1 LHSAIDHALENGGMS
16 HVARFVYDVAPE
28 RRAEF
33 EAAYGPDG
41 QWAELFRAGD
51 GYLGTTL
58 ERIGGAEY
66 LVVDRWRSRADYE
79 RFLERHAARYEAMS
93 RAHERLYVSERRL
106 T

>member
-1 LHSAIDHALENGGMS
+1 MS
-16 HVARFVYDVAPE
+16 FDARFEYSVAPE

-33 EAAYGPDG
+33 EAVYGPAG
-41 QWAELFRAGD
+41 EWAELFRLGA

-58 ERIGGAEY
+58 ERTGEGSY

-79 RFLERHAARYEAMS
+79 RFLAEHAARYEAMS
-93 RAHERLYVSERRL
+93 RANERLYVSERRL

>member
-1 LHSAIDHALENGGMS
+1 MT
-16 HVARFVYDVAPE
+16 HVARFAYEVAPQ

-41 QWAELFRAGD
+41 EWAELFRGGA

-58 ERIGGAEY
+58 ERTAEGTY
-66 LVVDRWRSRADYE
+66 LVADSWRSQADYE
-79 RFLERHAARYEAMS
+79 RFLAGNAARYEAMS